1 MNSISPLQTIHSYD
15 ELLTERKRLEDL
27 IRYQKTIIQVD
38 IDQLKDELK
47 EEMRPAVEAANFV
60 KKITTKETRNETMIS
75 MGSNLVVDLVIR
87 RLFAKSHFLIQMAV
101 PALLKNYTSHVV
113 FNLMKAVAQKRQ
125 SARPP
130 VPMEY

>member
-1 MNSISPLQTIHSYD
+1 MSSLSPLDKIHSYQ
-15 ELLTERKRLEDL
+15 ELQAERKRLEEL

-75 MGSNLVVDLVIR
+75 MGSSVLIDLVIR
-87 RLFAKSHFLIQMAV
+87 RLFAKSNLLVQMAV
-101 PALLKNYTSHVV
+101 PAVLKNYASHLM
-113 FNLMKAVAQKRQ
+113 FNLIKGAAQKRQ
-125 SARPP
+125 NTRPP
-130 VPMEY
+130 VPLEY

>member
-1 MNSISPLQTIHSYD
+1 MNSISPLQNIHSYE
-15 ELLTERKRLEDL
+15 ELLAERKRLEEL

-75 MGSNLVVDLVIR
+75 MGSNLVVDLIIR

-113 FNLMKAVAQKRQ
+113 FNLMKGVAQKRQ
-125 SARPP
+125 SARPS